1 MRIFNILLNK
11 FIAREQNHEVDL
23 QLGDRSLTTR
33 YFILF
38 LLQLK
43 IFKKNLLIEKGRFLE
58 SKGRPSAST
67 QDVLGAPLIYR
78 IYLPLYMIL
87 SVIDENIVLLK
98 SSTGVGCKTYES
110 RYIIAN
116 SIFEIIEFFQYLN

>member
-58 SKGRPSAST
+58 SKGRPAANRTSS
-67 QDVLGAPLIYR
+67 VLRKFIVFIYH
-78 IYLPLYMIL
+78 Y
-87 SVIDENIVLLK
+87 
-98 SSTGVGCKTYES
+98 T
-110 RYIIAN
+110 
-116 SIFEIIEFFQYLN
+116 